1 MDPVSENMAI
11 LSGKPVKAFLYQ
23 DNEAHIKVHMAAMQ
37 DPKILQLV
45 GQSPQASAIQAAA
58 MAHIA
63 EHIGFQYRREIEN
76 QLGVELPPPDE
87 HLPEDIEVAL
97 SKLVAD
103 AAGKLLQKDQAEA
116 QMQEMQQKMQDPVV
130 QAQMQD
136 AQNKAAEIQRKVLKD
151 RADQMARERQ
161 QQIEL
166 ERIASQERIAGV
178 NAGIKAMSQKQS
190 NDQRGDYDRAKV
202 KLDAMRLGADLMK
215 GK

>member
-1 MDPVSENMAI
+1 
-11 LSGKPVKAFLYQ
+11 VKAFLYQ
-23 DNEAHIKVHMAAMQ
+23 DHEAHIKVHMAAMQ

-63 EHIGFQYRREIEN
+63 EHIGFQYRREIED

-97 SKLVAD
+97 SKLIAD

-116 QMQEMQQKMQDPVV
+116 QMQEIQQKMQDPVV

-136 AQNKAAEIQRKVLKD
+136 AQNKAAEIQRKTLKD
-151 RADQMARERQ
+151 RADQMARQRQ

-190 NDQRGDYDRAKV
+190 NDQRGDYDNAKI

>member
-1 MDPVSENMAI
+1 
-11 LSGKPVKAFLYQ
+11 
-23 DNEAHIKVHMAAMQ
+23 MAAMQ

-63 EHIGFQYRREIEN
+63 EHIGFQYRREIED

-97 SKLVAD
+97 SKLIAD

-116 QMQEMQQKMQDPVV
+116 QMQEIQQKMQDPVV

-136 AQNKAAEIQRKVLKD
+136 AQNKAAEIQRKTLKD
-151 RADQMARERQ
+151 RADQMARQRQ

-190 NDQRGDYDRAKV
+190 NDQRGDYDNAKI